1 MPLPLPALCLA
12 VYAATAAA
20 LLWIAHRAVLRIPL
34 GVALLL
40 AAAPLLLTGKAT
52 LTGGVYAPLD
62 ISFHHEPL
70 RSHRE
75 EAGIASVRTP
85 LLSDVVYSMIP
96 WQKAVREAVKHGR
109 APLWNRFVLAGEPL
123 LAVQQ
128 PAALHPFTWIGFL
141 LPLPQAWTFQM
152 SARLLLALA
161 SAYLFLRDLG
171 CRQAPALLGAFG
183 WGLSDFLVFWLGYT
197 VGNAVAPFPLLLL
210 GLSRLVRDSDA
221 RAVGLTAAALVLI
234 VLAGHPETLLFA
246 VVGAGLYFLFLLAGA
261 GARRRARPL
270 ALSLASGAL
279 ALGLTAV
286 VLLPLAEV
294 LPATWEHVLRS
305 EWYAHLPKSGT
316 LGESLR
322 RAEPVLLPFARG
334 QSGHGRLDEGFG
346 VPAGYAGAILL
357 PLAACGLFG
366 RDRRRFAFLG
376 MGLFGLALWVR
387 LPLVT
392 DAVAALPLL
401 DIAVLD
407 YFVFLAVFGVC
418 ALAALGADRLLEG
431 EGRRA
436 FLLGAALALVAIGT
450 LFALRRPGM
459 LALDM
464 PAAYL
469 DRRLVLELA
478 PLAAG
483 CLLVLV
489 GARVGARASRG
500 TAAALVALLVAPR
513 ILEAGDVYPTLPAK
527 AFAPHLS
534 LLDPVPR
541 NVPERI
547 VGVGEMLIPNA
558 SALYE
563 LEDVRGYESMTLRP
577 LVATFPL
584 WCVTQGAW
592 FNRVDDLDRPF
603 LSFLNVR
610 WALAPASFSPP
621 AGWRLVRRDGATEL
635 LENERTLPR
644 AFAPEEIRAEG
655 DFARR
660 VELLS
665 GITDFAARGVVGA
678 PAGQTT
684 GPWAKNGLARVSIAA
699 YRPQSMALA
708 VEADEDAVIGTSVPA
723 WPGWKARLDGEPIDP
738 LSYNHAFLGFRV
750 PPGRHRLEIAY
761 RPDGV
766 IAGAAVSLATLAGSL
781 AAAVARRRRHAG
793 VLSSPGPK

>member
-1 MPLPLPALCLA
+1 MPLPPGFCLA
-12 VYAATAAA
+12 VYAATAAT
-20 LLWIAHRAVLRIPL
+20 LLWIAHRAILRIPL
-34 GVALLL
+34 GAALLV
-40 AAAPLLLTGKAT
+40 AAAPLLFTGKAT
-52 LTGGVYAPLD
+52 LTGAVYAPLD
-62 ISFHHEPL
+62 ITFHHEPF
-70 RSHRE
+70 RSERAA
-75 EAGIASVRTP
+75 AGISSVQTP

-152 SARLLLALA
+152 SARLLLALLC
-161 SAYLFLRDLG
+161 AYLFLRDMG
-171 CRQAPALLGAFG
+171 CRQAPALLGAFA
-183 WGLSDFLVFWLGYT
+183 WGFSDFLVFWLGYT

-234 VLAGHPETLLFA
+234 VLAGHPETLLLA

-270 ALSLASGAL
+270 ALSLVSGAL

-286 VLLPLAEV
+286 VLMPLAEV
-294 LPATWEHVLRS
+294 LPVTWEHLLRS
-305 EWYAHLPKSGT
+305 SWYAHLPKSEA

-322 RAEPVLLPFARG
+322 RAELELVPFARG
-334 QSGHGRLDEGFG
+334 QSGHGRLDEGLG

-357 PLAACGLFG
+357 PLALSGALG
-366 RDRRRFAFLG
+366 RDRRRYAFLG
-376 MGLFGLALWVR
+376 MGLFGLALWAR

-392 DAVAALPLL
+392 DAVGALPLL

-407 YFVFLAVFGVC
+407 YFVFLAAFGVC
-418 ALAALGADRLLEG
+418 ALAALGADRLLDG

-436 FLLGAALALVAIGT
+436 FLFGAALSLVAIGT
-450 LFALRRPGM
+450 LFALRRPHM
-459 LALDM
+459 VVLDM

-478 PLAAG
+478 PLAAA
-483 CLLVLV
+483 CLLVLA
-489 GARVGARASRG
+489 GARIGARASRA
-500 TAAALVALLVAPR
+500 TVAALAILLVAQR
-513 ILEAGDVYPTLPAK
+513 VLEAGDVYPTLPAK
-527 AFAPHLS
+527 AFAPHLAV
-534 LLDPVPR
+534 LDPVPR
-541 NVPERI
+541 GVPERI

-563 LEDVRGYESMTLRP
+563 VEDVRGYESMTLRTF
-577 LVATFPL
+577 VATFPL
-584 WCVTQGAW
+584 WCVTQGPW
-592 FNRVDDLDRPF
+592 YNRVDELDRPF

-610 WALAPASFSPP
+610 WALAPDAFRPP
-621 AGWRLVRRDGATEL
+621 AGWRLVLRDRGAQL
-635 LENERTLPR
+635 LENERVLPR
-644 AFAPEEIRAEG
+644 AFVPGEIRREG
-655 DFARR
+655 DPERR

-678 PAGQTT
+678 PADVPS
-684 GPWAKNGLARVSIAA
+684 GPWSKNGRARVSIAA
-699 YRPQSMALA
+699 YRPQSLVLA
-708 VEADEDAVIGTSVPA
+708 VEAAESAVIGTSVPA
-723 WPGWKARLDGEPIDP
+723 WPGWKARLDGATIEP
-738 LSYNHAFLGFRV
+738 LSYNLAFLGFRV
-750 PPGRHRLEIAY
+750 PAGRHRLDLAY

-766 IAGAAVSLATLAGSL
+766 IAGASVSLATLAG
-781 AAAVARRRRHAG
+781 AIAVAGLRRRRPAM
-793 VLSSPGPK
+793 LSSPGPK